1 MTQNVLSDGPR
12 SATKA
17 GFAADLAVPVLCA
30 PMFLVSGV
38 ELVVAAGRAGI
49 IGAIPALNA
58 RSSGDLEAMLEA
70 IAAARDAHGST
81 VPYAVQIS
89 LRTIGTER
97 FKVDLDILAAHK
109 VPMVITSIGDPA
121 PVVEKVHAYGGIC
134 LHDVTEMRF
143 AQKAMDA
150 EVDGLIAVCSG
161 AGGHAGPLSA
171 MSFVPRLR
179 DRFDGLIVLAGGV
192 SDGRGI
198 RAAQCLGADLV
209 SMGTRFIATREAL
222 APDAY
227 KAMLLEA
234 DISDIVLT
242 NSITSLNANFIAQS
256 IAAAGLDPRSLP
268 PPKARWTPDLP
279 EGVKAWRDI
288 WSAGHGVGL
297 IDDLPGMEE
306 LVRRL
311 AAEMRNTKGAR

>member
-1 MTQNVLSDGPR
+1 MTQNVLSGRPMN
-12 SATKA
+12 ATKA
-17 GFAADLAVPVLCA
+17 GFAAELSLPVLCA

-38 ELVVAAGRAGI
+38 DLVVAAGRAGI
-49 IGAIPALNA
+49 VGAIPALNA
-58 RSSGDLEAMLEA
+58 RTSNDLEAMLEA
-70 IAAARDAHGST
+70 ITQARAANGST
-81 VPYAVQIS
+81 APYAVQIS

-97 FKVDLDILAAHK
+97 FNVDLDILAAHK

-121 PVVEKVHAYGGIC
+121 PVVEKVRAYGGMC

-143 AQKAMDA
+143 AHKAIDA
-150 EVDGLIAVCSG
+150 QVDGLIAVCNG

-209 SMGTRFIATREAL
+209 SMGTRFIATRESL

-242 NSITSLNANFIAQS
+242 DSITSLNANFIAQS
-256 IAAAGLDPRSLP
+256 IAAAGLDPRNLP
-268 PPKARWTPDLP
+268 RPKARWTPDLP

-297 IDDLPGMEE
+297 IADLPGVEE
-306 LVRRL
+306 LVSRL
-311 AAEMRNTKGAR
+311 AAEMQPETGVR

>member
-1 MTQNVLSDGPR
+1 MTQNVLSAGSMNP
-12 SATKA
+12 TKP
-17 GFAADLAVPVLCA
+17 GFVAELSVPVLCA

-38 ELVVAAGRAGI
+38 DLVVGAGRAGI
-49 IGAIPALNA
+49 VGAIPALNA
-58 RSSGDLEAMLEA
+58 RTSSDLEAMLEA
-70 IAAARDAHGST
+70 ITQARAANGTT

-89 LRTIGTER
+89 LRTTGTER
-97 FKVDLDILAAHK
+97 FNVDLDILAAHK

-143 AQKAMDA
+143 AQKAIDA
-150 EVDGLIAVCSG
+150 NVDGLIAVCSG

-209 SMGTRFIATREAL
+209 SMGTRFIATRESL

-242 NSITSLNANFIAQS
+242 DSITSLNANFIAQS
-256 IAAAGLDPRSLP
+256 IAAAGLDPRNLP
-268 PPKARWTPDLP
+268 RPKARWTPDLP

-297 IDDLPGMEE
+297 IADLPDVEE
-306 LVRRL
+306 LVSRL
-311 AAEMRNTKGAR
+311 AAEMQRTTGAR

>member
-38 ELVVAAGRAGI
+38 ELVAAAGRAGI

-58 RSSGDLEAMLEA
+58 RSSGDLETMLEA
-70 IAAARDAHGST
+70 IAAARDANGSR

-297 IDDLPGMEE
+297 IDDLPGVEE